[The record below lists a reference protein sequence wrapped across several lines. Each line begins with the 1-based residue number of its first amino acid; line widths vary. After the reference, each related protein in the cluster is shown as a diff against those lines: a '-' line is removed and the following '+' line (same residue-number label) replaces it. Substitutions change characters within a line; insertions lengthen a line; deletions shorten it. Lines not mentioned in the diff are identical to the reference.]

1 MTTVTFDPSVGGN
14 GLQVSDQAGEVNTLV
29 LGGHRQ
35 FFVPAL
41 QQTVAVAGSAVA
53 SASSATSSANTAST
67 KASEASASALSASQ
81 SAANAAASELAA
93 DADAASAL
101 ASKQASEVSA
111 SAALASEQ
119 SAALSASAALASEQL
134 ASTKATEA
142 SASALAASQSESA
155 ASASELAAAAS
166 ASAASTS
173 ENSAG
178 LSATAAS
185 ASELAAAASASE
197 ADLSAS
203 AALASE
209 QLATTKASEAATSA
223 SQAELSA
230 TTATNSADV
239 AVLAANAAQGYS
251 QAAEQFSL
259 LATASANYKGLWSV
273 SESYLVGDTVGYE
286 GKIFV
291 SNTTNTARQ
300 PDLYPSDWF
309 SIKYG
314 DDLIRTPNPIF
325 PLSGDVVTVLPPTLE
340 ATGYAPLYSVDSRLY
355 RRFEVTLSSDTE
367 FSSPVFTAD
376 VMEDTVSLPEG
387 IVTLGGSYL
396 WRCKDVSSVGE
407 SRWVTQDFAVA
418 NSAVNVPTITVA
430 GTPSVIPENP
440 VITKTTFSTNPPG
453 QDTLLSV
460 DWEVRLASNNALV
473 WSSYENAVDVESIQV
488 PSGVLLEGTNYKFR
502 ARDRGTVLGVGGWG
516 SITGQTKSSFFDV
529 GVDIDGLSFITTI
542 QQEWNPASV
551 YSVGQTAIF
560 RFSNMRFVEYRS
572 LTNNNSNNN
581 PTTSPVHWEV
591 VFDNNKDT
599 AGYFGVVSSDRLV
612 VDKGEWKSTTTYSIG
627 DMVVIKSTATPL
639 TQNDLVPYVSLTNSN
654 VGNDPTSSSSH
665 WEQRGGLPT
674 PRSLADSIGLSGASA
689 TVFPHSPTSPQ
700 GWLKFVHKGK
710 IKYIAKQRAA
720 WMMSWDDIAKA
731 EAVYGNRTVRVGNR
745 LYRVSL
751 LSGAEADPSTLSTS
765 LPLMSDNKGAGSE
778 WNELIYRVH
787 ERIPSSSDTYGGG
800 VQVGGNWESFTDTD
814 LSLNGGTAT
823 WCRESLISD
832 QSRRVVR
839 GSSGIESMS
848 YRTSS
853 QVGDTSTTQ
862 HVWRPCLTLVSEDE
876 ISTHLYKSD
885 NTGTGPSLASLQYDP
900 ITDTG
905 YYGEVS
911 SASLYTGSQISTAV
925 GLTSGTLQNDTEG
938 WLKFYWHGQVVFVA
952 KRTYRYG
959 LSWDSINA
967 ANVVYGVNL
976 GAAGKKTIVKDT
988 YAFDVKLLMGAS
1000 KDPGDTG
1007 SSGTGRQWN
1016 ELMYRVT
1023 AGTESGE
1030 VGTNWATFSYA
1041 QVNADS
1047 GNGGN
1052 TWVRET
1058 SQATPA
1064 NRFSRGGSGGISGTG
1079 SSLSTSTSTT
1089 LGWRPCLSLVR

>member
-1 MTTVTFDPSVGGN
+1 MTTVTFDPAVGGN

-101 ASKQASEVSA
+101 DSKEASEVSA

-119 SAALSASAALASEQL
+119 LATTKASE
-134 ASTKATEA
+134 AA
-142 SASALAASQSESA
+142 ASALAASQSESA
-155 ASASELAAAAS
+155 ASASELAAAGS
-166 ASAASTS
+166 ASAASAS

-185 ASELAAAASASE
+185 ASELAAAGSASE
-197 ADLSAS
+197 ATLSAS

-209 QLATTKASEAATSA
+209 QLVTTKASEAATSA
-223 SQAELSA
+223 AQAELSA
-230 TTATNSADV
+230 TTATSSADV

-291 SNTTNTARQ
+291 SNTANTARQ
-300 PDLYPSDWF
+300 PDLYPLDWF

-314 DDLIRTPNPIF
+314 DDLIRTPNPIS
-325 PLSGDVVTVLPPTLE
+325 PLSGDVVTVLPPALE

-355 RRFEVTLSSDTE
+355 RRFEVALSSDTG
-367 FSSPVFTAD
+367 FSSPVFTTD
-376 VMEDTVSLPEG
+376 VTEDTVSLPEG
-387 IVTLGGSYL
+387 IVTPGGSYL

-418 NSAVNVPTITVA
+418 NSAVNVPTLTVT

-440 VITKTTFSTNPPG
+440 VITKTAFSTNPPG
-453 QDTLLSV
+453 QDALLSV
-460 DWEVRLASNNALV
+460 DWEVRLASNNVLV
-473 WSSYENAVDVESIQV
+473 WSSYENTADVESIQV
-488 PSGVLLEGTNYKFR
+488 PTGVLLEGTSYKFR

-516 SITGQTKSSFFDV
+516 STTGQTKSSFFDV
-529 GVDIDGLSFITTI
+529 GVDIDGLSFITTT

-599 AGYFGVVSSDRLV
+599 AGYFGVVTADRLV
-612 VDKGEWKSTTTYSIG
+612 ADKGEWKNTITYSVG
-627 DMVVIKSTATPL
+627 DMVVVKTVPTPL

-654 VGNDPTSSSSH
+654 VGNDPTASPAH

-674 PRSLADSIGLSGASA
+674 PVSLAENIGLSGVSA
-689 TVFPHSPTSPQ
+689 LITSTQ
-700 GWLKFVHKGK
+700 EWMKFVHKGK
-710 IKYIAKQRAA
+710 IKYIAKKNFAFSI
-720 WMMSWDDIAKA
+720 SWDDIAKA
-731 EAVYGNRTVRVGNR
+731 EAVYGNRTIRVGNK
-745 LYRVSL
+745 LFRVSL
-751 LSGAEADPSTLSTS
+751 LTGAEADPSTWKISS
-765 LPLMSDNKGAGSE
+765 VGADNKGAGSE

-787 ERIPSSSDTYGGG
+787 ESVPTGSGTTYDGG
-800 VQVGGNWESFTDTD
+800 VQIGGNWESFSNTE
-814 LSLNGGTAT
+814 LEIGVSS
-823 WCRESLISD
+823 WCRESLASNQSD
-832 QSRRVVR
+832 RIIRGSPSVSTITSLASSDTASSRR
-839 GSSGIESMS
+839 
-848 YRTSS
+848 
-853 QVGDTSTTQ
+853 
-862 HVWRPCLTLVSEDE
+862 WRPCLTLVSEDE
-876 ISTHLYKSD
+876 IGSSLYKSND
-885 NTGTGPSLASLQYDP
+885 TGPGPSLVSLQYDP

-911 SASLYTGSQISTAV
+911 DAQFYTGTQVSTACAV
-925 GLTSGTLQNDTEG
+925 TSGTLHNDTGG
-938 WLKFYWHGQVVFVA
+938 WLKFYWHGQVLFVA
-952 KRTYRYG
+952 KRTFRHS
-959 LSWDSINA
+959 LAWDQINA
-967 ANVVYGVNL
+967 ANAVYGVNL
-976 GAAGKKTIVKDT
+976 GSTGKKTIT
-988 YAFDVKLLMGAS
+988 HSGSSTSYDVKLMKGAV
-1000 KDPGDTG
+1000 KDP
-1007 SSGTGRQWN
+1007 SPASGGGRQWN
-1016 ELMYRVT
+1016 ELLYRVC
-1023 AGTESGE
+1023 AGTETGE
-1030 VGTNWATFSYA
+1030 IGGNWATFNPSTDLGISSGDGSYTWC
-1041 QVNADS
+1041 QEVYQP
-1047 GNGGN
+1047 N
-1052 TWVRET
+1052 TASRIV
-1058 SQATPA
+1058 
-1064 NRFSRGGSGGISGTG
+1064 RGGA
-1079 SSLSTSTSTT
+1079 SLSSFSYNTSPINGTAY
-1089 LGWRPCLSLVR
+1089 GWRPCLALSR

>member
-1 MTTVTFDPSVGGN
+1 MTTVTFDPAVGGN
-14 GLQVSDQAGEVNTLV
+14 GLQVSDQVGEVNTLV

-41 QQTVAVAGSAVA
+41 QQTVAVAGSAVT
-53 SASSATSSANTAST
+53 SASSAASSANTATT

-81 SAANAAASELAA
+81 SAASAAASELAA

-101 ASKQASEVSA
+101 ASKQAAEVSA

-119 SAALSASAALASEQL
+119 LATTKASE
-134 ASTKATEA
+134 AAV
-142 SASALAASQSESA
+142 SALAASQSESA
-155 ASASELAAAAS
+155 ASASEIAAAAS
-166 ASAASTS
+166 ASAASASELAAAGSASAASAS

-185 ASELAAAASASE
+185 ASELAAASSASE
-197 ADLSAS
+197 AALSAS

-209 QLATTKASEAATSA
+209 QLASTKASEAATSA
-223 SQAELSA
+223 AQAELST
-230 TTATNSADV
+230 TTATSSADV

-291 SNTTNTARQ
+291 SNTANTARQ

-314 DDLIRTPNPIF
+314 DDLIRTPNPIS

-355 RRFEVTLSSDTE
+355 RRFEVALSSDTG

-376 VMEDTVSLPEG
+376 VMEDTVSLSEG

-418 NSAVNVPTITVA
+418 NSAVNVPTITVT

-440 VITKTTFSTNPPG
+440 VITKTAFSTNPPG

-460 DWEVRLASNNALV
+460 DWEIRLASNNVLV
-473 WSSYENAVDVESIQV
+473 WSSYENTVDVESIQV
-488 PSGVLLEGTNYKFR
+488 PSGVLLEGTSYKFR

-551 YSVGQTAIF
+551 YSVGQTVIF

-599 AGYFGVVSSDRLV
+599 AGYFGVVTTDRLV
-612 VDKGEWKSTTTYSIG
+612 ADKGEWKNTTTYSVG
-627 DMVVIKSTATPL
+627 DMVVVKAVPTPL

-654 VGNDPTSSSSH
+654 VGNDPTISPSH
-665 WEQRGGLPT
+665 WEQRGGLPA
-674 PRSLADSIGLSGASA
+674 PVSLAENIGLSGVSASILPA
-689 TVFPHSPTSPQ
+689 SPE
-700 GWLKFVHKGK
+700 WMKFVHKGK
-710 IKYIAKQRAA
+710 IKYIAKKNFAFSL
-720 WMMSWDDIAKA
+720 SWDDIAKA
-731 EAVYGNRTVRVGNR
+731 EAVYGNRTVRVGNK
-745 LYRVSL
+745 LFRVSL
-751 LSGAEADPSTLSTS
+751 LTGAEADPSTWTTSSTG
-765 LPLMSDNKGAGSE
+765 MDNKGAGSE

-787 ERIPSSSDTYGGG
+787 ESTPTPSLNTSNGGA
-800 VQVGGNWESFTDTD
+800 QIGGNWESFSNAE
-814 LSLNGGTAT
+814 LEIGVAS
-823 WCRESLISD
+823 WCRESQASNQNARIIRGSTAVAAIDAAASSD
-832 QSRRVVR
+832 TASSRR
-839 GSSGIESMS
+839 
-848 YRTSS
+848 
-853 QVGDTSTTQ
+853 
-862 HVWRPCLTLVSEDE
+862 WRPCLTLVSEDE
-876 ISTHLYKSD
+876 ISSSLYKSD
-885 NTGTGPSLASLQYDP
+885 DTGPGPGLASLQYDP

-911 SASLYTGSQISTAV
+911 SAQLYTGTQVSTAV
-925 GLTSGTLQNDTEG
+925 GLVSGTLHNDTEG

-967 ANVVYGVNL
+967 ANAVYGVNL
-976 GAAGKKTIVKDT
+976 GASGKKTIVKDSYT
-988 YAFDVKLLMGAS
+988 FDVKLLMGTS
-1000 KDPGDTG
+1000 KDPGITG
-1007 SSGTGRQWN
+1007 ASGTGRQWN

-1052 TWVRET
+1052 TWVREI

-1064 NRFSRGGSGGISGTG
+1064 NRFGRGGVTGISGTFSG
-1079 SSLSTSTSTT
+1079 LSTSTSAN